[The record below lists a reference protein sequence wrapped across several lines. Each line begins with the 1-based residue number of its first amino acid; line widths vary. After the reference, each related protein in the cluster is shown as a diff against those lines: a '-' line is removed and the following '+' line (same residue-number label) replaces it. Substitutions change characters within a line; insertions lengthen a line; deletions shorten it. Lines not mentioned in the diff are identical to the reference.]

1 MLHALKGYRTV
12 IVNTI
17 IAVIGLL
24 AAFGVIPDPGDI
36 TSDTETVMGAIM
48 VLISAANF
56 VLRIFTD
63 TKVGTKE
70 QTPKG

>member
-1 MLHALKGYRTV
+1 MLNSLKGYRTV

-17 IAVIGLL
+17 IAAIGLL
-24 AAFGVIPDPGDI
+24 AAFGVIPDPGNVAA
-36 TSDTETVMGAIM
+36 DTETVVGATM